1 MNRIGMIAR
10 IIVTAWMLGV
20 MMAEVVP
27 TAAALSAVVVDAPAM
42 RLRRK
47 SDSGKRLLLS
57 R

>member
-10 IIVTAWMLGV
+10 IIVTAWMLGE